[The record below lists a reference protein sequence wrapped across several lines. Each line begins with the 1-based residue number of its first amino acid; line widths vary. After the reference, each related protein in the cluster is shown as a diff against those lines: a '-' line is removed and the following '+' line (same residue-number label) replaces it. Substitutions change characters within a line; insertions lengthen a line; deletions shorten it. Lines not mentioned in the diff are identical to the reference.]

1 MKKILYFIVML
12 CCTTFVA
19 CDKQTTPEALD
30 VQVPPTKSEDYFEA
44 LVTGQLRVLQC
55 QHDWIMYLIA

>member
-44 LVTGQLRVLQC
+44 LRQYKSSKHLFRMV
-55 QHDWIMYLIA
+55 W